1 MAEIIPGSFSR
12 VSTNGLVNIGNGE
25 YADMRSK
32 KVKELYKLPN
42 FGFAQQGFTPG
53 EGTASMGL
61 PANQAEK
68 NKAATEAMK
77 QFNLNTFQR
86 AAPGILFG
94 QGDSGFQSPAMKAR
108 GIGFN
113 NIYNSLFGMGGMQNY

>member
-1 MAEIIPGSFSR
+1 MS
-12 VSTNGLVNIGNGE
+12 IGNGE
-25 YADMRSK
+25 YVD
-32 KVKELYKLPN
+32 
-42 FGFAQQGFTPG
+42 AQSP
-53 EGTASMGL
+53 EGKAILEQRRAKAEQQRAAGIVTNTRGRTNLGTTYRNMGL

-113 NIYNSLFGMGGMQNY
+113 NIYNSLFGMGDMQNY

>member
-1 MAEIIPGSFSR
+1 MAQVIPGLFSS
-12 VSTNGLVNIGNGE
+12 VSENGLVNIGNGQ
-25 YADMRSK
+25 YADTRSE
-32 KVKELYKLPN
+32 ELKALYRLPGTPYH
-42 FGFAQQGFTPG
+42 FGGATPEG
-53 EGTASMGL
+53 ERANMGL
-61 PANQAEK
+61 LATQGEK

-94 QGDSGFQSPAMKAR
+94 QGDSGFQGPAIKAR

-113 NIYNSLFGMGGMQNY
+113 NIYNSLFGMGDMQNY